1 MSKVPVSIRMDE
13 GVVERLRNA
22 VWHLGR
28 GLTVTSIVEEAVEKA
43 LHGLESRTAASRSP
57 IGRHRYPERPVSSSR
72 PKGTIENRVCQSSLS
87 HKRRVDR
94 AHPQSFAGGVK

>member
-13 GVVERLRNA
+13 GVIERLRNA

-43 LHGLESRTAASRSP
+43 LHGLEKQNGGKPFANRNTPLPKAARF
-57 IGRHRYPERPVSSSR
+57 
-72 PKGTIENRVCQSSLS
+72 K
-87 HKRRVDR
+87 
-94 AHPQSFAGGVK
+94 